1 MIEINLTPGSVKKTT
16 RRGMPSLRRGGGGGG
31 GAAKLKLPGVDRTLL
46 MIVGGWIIA
55 LGIVGYLHLTT
66 SSRKSQVEEDLVL
79 AREDSTRLALARER
93 TDTLRAREAVISRK
107 LQVIQE
113 IDAGRF
119 TYPHILDEISR
130 TMPPYIWLVT
140 LTESFGENTRPR
152 VTIDGRAGNYFALGR
167 YIEELENSP
176 FIQNVRLKSSSRTQV
191 DQRIVYGFI
200 IEMSYQDPSPDV
212 IKTVPLFAAR
222 PEGEG
227 N

>member
-1 MIEINLTPGSVKKTT
+1 MAT
-16 RRGMPSLRRGGGGGG
+16 M
-31 GAAKLKLPGVDRTLL
+31 
-46 MIVGGWIIA
+46 
-55 LGIVGYLHLTT
+55 
-66 SSRKSQVEEDLVL
+66 SRVEDDLAL
-79 AREDSTRLALARER
+79 ARDDSARLKVARER
-93 TDTLRAREAVISRK
+93 TDTLRAREAIISRK

-140 LTESFGENTRPR
+140 FTESFHEGGNPR

-176 FIQNVRLKSSSRTQV
+176 FLQDVRLKSSARTQV
-191 DQRIVYGFI
+191 DQRVVYGFI
-200 IEMSYQDPSPDV
+200 IEMTYSDPPPDV
-212 IKTVPLFAAR
+212 IQTVPLFAGR